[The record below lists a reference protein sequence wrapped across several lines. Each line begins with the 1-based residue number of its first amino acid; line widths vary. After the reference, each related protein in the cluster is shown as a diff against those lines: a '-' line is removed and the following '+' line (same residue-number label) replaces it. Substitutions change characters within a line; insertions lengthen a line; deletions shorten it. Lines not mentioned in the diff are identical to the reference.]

1 MYNPHQTLKS
11 GIWHWRFRSV
21 GNNGTEQPWSDTY
34 SFEVKDETPKF
45 VTPTFETFI
54 KNAPRTHPRLFCFLD
69 NGLEQ
74 ARRNVKS
81 HPEYK
86 QLTGRAQ
93 TALNTDYSLL
103 PNPYDEA
110 AKIKNSVQH
119 LYQAYHLIQDKKYAD
134 KLHEILTILLSC
146 PVSDSQ
152 LFASNFGA
160 TDIAISFIE
169 IYDLLYNELTPEEK
183 LGIEDL
189 LMRVSRFYFQSNCG
203 RQENHIF
210 DNHFWQHNMRVLFQ
224 AYFILYDKATYTEE
238 ILPMLEYYYEIW
250 SARAPASGF
259 NRDGIWHNG
268 TGYIATNIKTLYYI
282 PSLFA
287 YVTRSDFLKHPWYL
301 NAGKAL
307 VYTSPPH
314 SKSIG
319 FGDGSESGNEPSR
332 VLAAFT
338 PKTSQ

>member
-1 MYNPHQTLKS
+1 MKTTFRFSILFQLLACLFLATACSDDTLPATTNPGTEQPETAPDALHDKTREKPYPKADNELYINPSPFIVPQAMKTGDKLQFAFSQSKDFPDTETTVSIPRQWCMYNPHQTLKS
-11 GIWHWRFRSV
+11 GTWHWRFRSV
-21 GNNGTEQPWSDTY
+21 GNDGTEQPWSDTY

-54 KNAPRTHPRLFCFLD
+54 KNAPRTHPRLFSFLD

-110 AKIKNSVQH
+110 AKIKNSVQY

-183 LGIEDL
+183 KEQAKL
-189 LMRVSRFYFQSNCG
+189 
-203 RQENHIF
+203 RQEYRDSF
-210 DNHFWQHNMRVLFQ
+210 VRSLTSQLDN
-224 AYFILYDKATYTEE
+224 TYIVEK
-238 ILPMLEYYYEIW
+238 
-250 SARAPASGF
+250 
-259 NRDGIWHNG
+259 DGSKH
-268 TGYIATNIKTLYYI
+268 K
-282 PSLFA
+282 
-287 YVTRSDFLKHPWYL
+287 VTRK
-301 NAGKAL
+301 NG
-307 VYTSPPH
+307 
-314 SKSIG
+314 
-319 FGDGSESGNEPSR
+319 GNHNE
-332 VLAAFT
+332 
-338 PKTSQ
+338 